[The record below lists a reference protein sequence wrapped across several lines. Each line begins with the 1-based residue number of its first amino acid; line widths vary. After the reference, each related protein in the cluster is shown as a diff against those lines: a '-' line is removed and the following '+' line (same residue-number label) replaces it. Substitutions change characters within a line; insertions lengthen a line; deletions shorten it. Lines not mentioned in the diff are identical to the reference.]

1 MKLNSF
7 QIVTRP
13 VIMPNSIIAW
23 IRARPESFGN
33 YDAAILG
40 VQRMASLLSEYKIA
54 SISVM

>member
-1 MKLNSF
+1 
-7 QIVTRP
+7 
-13 VIMPNSIIAW
+13 MPNSIIAW